1 MEIRRPFSTLQSVIR
16 TASGVHAAGISL
28 TMVCL
33 LVFASQSASAQIR
46 LNLSGGQSGITVGPG
61 GSGVIGQ
68 FNRAG
73 GFQGISVGTPGNVRV
88 LPNRSNGNVGVV
100 VTGPPAITDR
110 VIEPPRKPVCPPTAI
125 LPGRPG
131 GPHVEVGPDH
141 VRVEVNSDP
150 AEELARIQSTMR
162 AGQLDAA
169 SAAINQL
176 VELYPEHLDV
186 LHAYSL
192 IHFAKGDF
200 HDAAASHYDALTLQT
215 EWRWNDVRIYFK
227 SHSEYLQPLSKLQA
241 AVRESPDASDVR
253 FLLSSHY
260 LMLGAVDHARTSL
273 ELTSRQMPDDAIVAA
288 LTNRLPP
295 VVAVHH

>member
-1 MEIRRPFSTLQSVIR
+1 MEILRPFSTVLSVIR
-16 TASGVHAAGISL
+16 TESGVQAAGIRL

-33 LVFASQSASAQIR
+33 LFFASQSANAQIR
-46 LNLSGGQSGITVGPG
+46 LNLSGGQSGIAVGPG

-73 GFQGISVGTPGNVRV
+73 GFQGISVGNPGNVRV

-110 VIEPPRKPVCPPTAI
+110 VIAPPPQPVCPPTAI
-125 LPGRPG
+125 LPG
-131 GPHVEVGPDH
+131 GPQVEVGPNH

-150 AEELARIQSTMR
+150 AAELARIQATMR
-162 AGQLDAA
+162 AAQLDAA
-169 SAAINQL
+169 YAAINQL

-200 HDAAASHYDALTLQT
+200 HDAAASHYDALTLRT
-215 EWRWNDVRIYFK
+215 EWRWNDVRNYFK
-227 SHSEYLQPLSKLQA
+227 SHSEYLEPLSKLQA
-241 AVRESPDASDVR
+241 AVKESPDAADVR

-260 LMLGAVDHARTSL
+260 LMLGADDHARKSL
-273 ELTSRQMPDDAIVAA
+273 ELTSQQMPEDAIVAA
-288 LTNRLPP
+288 LMNRLPP
-295 VVAVHH
+295 AIAVHQ